1 MSLVH
6 KMASGSVW
14 TACTAGHLRTVPQ
27 WEKNDW
33 INFKKVAEWAKWESR
48 GWIIF
53 SRTSVARSEWDSWK
67 VERAVHAWTSLV
79 DELN

>member
-1 MSLVH
+1 
-6 KMASGSVW
+6 MASGGVW
-14 TACTAGHLRTVPQ
+14 TARTAGHLRIVPQ

-33 INFKKVAEWAKWESR
+33 INFKKVAEWAEWESR

-53 SRTSVARSEWDSWK
+53 SRTSVVEEWDSWK